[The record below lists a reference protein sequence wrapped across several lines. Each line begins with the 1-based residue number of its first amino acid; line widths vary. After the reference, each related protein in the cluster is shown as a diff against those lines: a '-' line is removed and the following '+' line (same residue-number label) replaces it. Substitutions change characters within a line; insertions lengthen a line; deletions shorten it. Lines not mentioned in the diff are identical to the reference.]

1 MSFKDF
7 SLADAVHK
15 LGLTLAERTL
25 FAAVKE
31 QAPSAWLT
39 ETLKETVPLALSLG
53 NEKARS
59 EMIIA
64 PVLIEVR
71 RSLGH
76 RVSLYSG
83 VELSVDV
90 ARGLSGVCDF
100 LFSRSPE
107 QVLLR
112 APVVAV
118 VEAKQEDIRGALGQ
132 CAAEM
137 LAARLFNERE
147 GQAIEAVYGAVT
159 TGDVWRF
166 LCLRGDALVVDTE
179 TYFLHQVAKILGIF
193 RAALEPGGGA

>member
-7 SLADAVHK
+7 SLGDVVRK
-15 LGLTLAERTL
+15 LGLSLAERTL
-25 FAAVKE
+25 FADVPELLPGALLV
-31 QAPSAWLT
+31 

-64 PVLIEVR
+64 PVLVEVR
-71 RSLGH
+71 RALGH

-83 VELSVDV
+83 IELVVD
-90 ARGLSGVCDF
+90 APRGLSGVCDF

-112 APVVAV
+112 APVVTV
-118 VEAKQEDIRGALGQ
+118 VEAKQEDMKGALGQ

-137 LAARLFNERE
+137 LASRLFNERE
-147 GQAIEAVYGAVT
+147 GHALPKVYGAVT
-159 TGDVWRF
+159 TGEAWRF
-166 LCLRGDALVVDTE
+166 LELTNDALVVDTD
-179 TYFLHQVAKILGIF
+179 TYLLTQIGKILGIF
-193 RAALEPGGGA
+193 RAMLE

>member
-7 SLADAVHK
+7 SLGDVIHK
-15 LGLTLAERTL
+15 LRLSLAERSL
-25 FAAVKE
+25 FIGAPE
-31 QAPSAWLT
+31 QAPSAWLV

-71 RSLGH
+71 RALVH

-83 VELSVDV
+83 IEMVVD
-90 ARGLSGVCDF
+90 AQRGLTGVCDF
-100 LFSRSPE
+100 LFSSSPE

-112 APVVAV
+112 APVLAV
-118 VEAKQEDIRGALGQ
+118 VEAKQEDIKGALGQ

-147 GQAIEAVYGAVT
+147 EHAIDTVHGAVT
-159 TGDVWRF
+159 TGDAWRF
-166 LCLRGDALVVDTE
+166 LKLSGDALVVDAD
-179 TYFLHQVAKILGIF
+179 TYFLTQISKILGIF
-193 RAALEPGGGA
+193 STMLT